1 LQGSTTSV
9 KRSFIKN
16 WNDGLSSHHAPEV
29 SQKHGTNVSQEQFS
43 SCSVEQLKCWYSF
56 RLRGKGG
63 NKGKLSDVS
72 KVGDRNVEMENQNNE
87 VSNQANI
94 SSVEM
99 TLKRK
104 DKSLSNC
111 PRPTELFSK
120 VEKQYASYISKFP
133 DAKIPFMLPSQKLDL
148 YCKNWLCPILNIFD
162 DRLKIYHQSNINSQI
177 HGEGKQ
183 HCFSPASNF

>member
-1 LQGSTTSV
+1 
-9 KRSFIKN
+9 
-16 WNDGLSSHHAPEV
+16 
-29 SQKHGTNVSQEQFS
+29 
-43 SCSVEQLKCWYSF
+43 
-56 RLRGKGG
+56 
-63 NKGKLSDVS
+63 LSDVS
-72 KVGDRNVEMENQNNE
+72 KVGDKNVEMEMQNNE

-133 DAKIPFMLPSQKLDL
+133 DSKIPLLHVAITEIRFVLQKLAMPHL
-148 YCKNWLCPILNIFD
+148 EHF
-162 DRLKIYHQSNINSQI
+162 
-177 HGEGKQ
+177 
-183 HCFSPASNF
+183 